1 MITKFDKDTCRL
13 LGDATQQA
21 LTELAAKHGLKVVA
35 GGGTFEPASFNM
47 KVRFSLS
54 ADNPN
59 TAAAER
65 EMFNRYCNFYGLRP
79 EHYGTFIPTAKYGP
93 VQLIG
98 FNLGRS
104 RFKIKVRLPS
114 GKLVAFDQTLISKLK
129 TPATLT
135 ETSSPFEE
143 GQS

>member
-1 MITKFDKDTCRL
+1 MITKFDKPSCRL
-13 LGDATQQA
+13 LGEEAQN
-21 LTELAAKHGLKVVA
+21 LLVELAAKHGLTA
-35 GGGTFEPASFNM
+35 SYGGGQFDETSFTMRM
-47 KVRFSLS
+47 KFSLS
-54 ADNPN
+54 SDNPN
-59 TAAAER
+59 AEAAER
-65 EMFNRYCNFYGLRP
+65 ELFNRYCHFFGLKP
-79 EHYGTFIPTAKYGP
+79 EHYGTFVPTVKYGP

-129 TPATLT
+129 TPGTLT
-135 ETSSPFEE
+135 EVPFEE